1 MRRFGRNILW
11 ILLPLVLAVACFGN
25 QQVKPPA
32 SGITPQAG
40 APLTNTI
47 TPDDVTMKPIELSGP
62 FNENVRPHFY
72 ALGDDGGFQPVQ
84 GEPDHIVRWR
94 GKVKVRLSGGGQYQY
109 LDPLSL
115 NSGLIGEHPAR
126 RVLRLH
132 ESGVP
137 LDAEL
142 RDELQSPNPP
152 DHLFHSVTFQYLPG
166 KETTGVISDVFPDG
180 TFLVIVPEAPM
191 EWRSSR
197 PEVASPTH
205 LHVNPRALSVGQ
217 SELAQEFEEEIL
229 SLSFEDQR
237 YPPPPLARKQCS
249 VYHES
254 LAGAEYTGL
263 LNEIGYRFTPG
274 DAVKDGAGESPYF
287 GERLLAILRGG
298 TGEDTSYFGYGRY
311 WVADRLAE
319 LQVPW
324 MGECDTA
331 GSLRTYRK
339 KDAAK
344 DSYYLTVRRSLEPEK
359 TARYRV
365 LELDDDGSAHEIYTA
380 PGIVLMAMPLPADDN
395 YWLMSTEGWKSPE
408 GEGPADPRW
417 QTVYL
422 ANLRNPEQYHKVQYP
437 IQQFP
442 DAPEAGLYGVSPG
455 LSADGRFL
463 FNTLYG
469 FEDEGGGIWVSDLS
483 VEDYY
488 NRPEQFARIVAWDHT
503 LSWMK
508 LEREDDEPLPHFHL
522 FMTGK
527 EVADDFAMTANVLR
541 VKDAGLE
548 SSVLYQERLLQ
559 MVGWN
564 PVPFAV
570 QRLSNTRFRVAVET
584 HFNYESSLLPRAKG
598 VYIVPVDLEA
608 IEAKADPR

>member
-1 MRRFGRNILW
+1 
-11 ILLPLVLAVACFGN
+11 
-25 QQVKPPA
+25 
-32 SGITPQAG
+32 
-40 APLTNTI
+40 
-47 TPDDVTMKPIELSGP
+47 MKPIELSVP
-62 FNENVRPHFY
+62 FNENVRPHFH
-72 ALGDDGGFQPVQ
+72 ALGEDGRLQPAE
-84 GEPDHIVRWR
+84 GKPGRIVRWR
-94 GKVKVRLSGGGQYQY
+94 GNVKVRLSGGGQYQY

-137 LDAEL
+137 FNAEL
-142 RDELQSPNPP
+142 RDALQSPNPP

-442 DAPEAGLYGVSPG
+442 DAPEAGLYGVSPR

-488 NRPEQFARIVAWDHT
+488 SRPEQFARIVAWDHT

-508 LEREDDEPLPHFHL
+508 LEHEDDGQLPHFHL

-527 EVADDFAMTANVLR
+527 EVDDDFAMTANVLR

-548 SSVLYQERLLQ
+548 STVLYQERLLQ

>member
-1 MRRFGRNILW
+1 
-11 ILLPLVLAVACFGN
+11 
-25 QQVKPPA
+25 
-32 SGITPQAG
+32 
-40 APLTNTI
+40 
-47 TPDDVTMKPIELSGP
+47 MKSTEQSGP
-62 FNENVRPHFY
+62 FSEKVRPHFH
-72 ALGDDGGFQPVQ
+72 ALDDDGVLQPVQ
-84 GEPDHIVRWR
+84 GQVDLIVSWQ
-94 GKVKVRLSGGGQYQY
+94 GKVKVRLSNGGEYQY
-109 LDPLSL
+109 IDPLSL

-126 RVLRLH
+126 RVQRLH

-137 LDAEL
+137 IDPVDPEL
-142 RDELQSPNPP
+142 RDALQTPSPP
-152 DHLFHSVTFQYLPG
+152 DDLFHSVTFQYLPG
-166 KETTGVISDVFPDG
+166 KKTYGIISDVFPDG
-180 TFLVIVPEAPM
+180 TFLVILPEAPAD
-191 EWRSSR
+191 WQSSQ
-197 PEVASPTH
+197 PDVASPTH

-217 SELAQEFEEEIL
+217 SELAQDFEEEIL

-237 YPPPPLARKQCS
+237 YPPPPLARKQCG
-249 VYHES
+249 VHRES
-254 LAGAEYTGL
+254 LAGAEYSGL
-263 LNEIGYRFTPG
+263 LDAIGYRFTLE
-274 DAVKDGAGESPYF
+274 DVVEDDGEASPPF
-287 GERLLAILRGG
+287 GERLLAILRDGAG
-298 TGEDTSYFGYGRY
+298 RDTSYFGQDQY
-311 WVADRLAE
+311 WLADRLAE
-319 LQVPW
+319 LQVLW

-331 GSLRTYRK
+331 GGVRTYRK
-339 KDAAK
+339 KDADK
-344 DSYYLTVRRSLEPEK
+344 DSYYLIVRRSLEPEK
-359 TARYRV
+359 AARYRV
-365 LELDDDGSAHEIYTA
+365 LALDDDGSAQEIYIA
-380 PGIVLMAMPLPADDN
+380 PGVVLMAMPLPADDN
-395 YWLMSTEGWKSPE
+395 YWLMSTEGWKSADD
-408 GEGPADPRW
+408 EGPADPRW

-422 ANLRNPEQYHKVQYP
+422 VNLRDPEQYHKVQYP

-442 DAPEAGLYGVSPG
+442 DAPEAGLYGVSPR

-508 LEREDDEPLPHFHL
+508 LEREDDGPLPHFHL

-541 VKDAGLE
+541 LKDAGLE

-570 QRLSNTRFRVAVET
+570 QRLSDARFRVAVET

-608 IEAKADPR
+608 IEAKAKPK

>member
-1 MRRFGRNILW
+1 MRRIGRNILW
-11 ILLPLVLAVACFGN
+11 MLLPLVLTVACFGN
-25 QQVKPPA
+25 QHVESPA
-32 SGITPQAG
+32 SGIDPQAG
-40 APLTNTI
+40 
-47 TPDDVTMKPIELSGP
+47 TPVTETGTPGDVSMKSTEQSVP
-62 FNENVRPHFY
+62 FREKVRPHFY
-72 ALGDDGGFQPVQ
+72 ALGDDGSLEPVQ
-84 GEPDHIVRWR
+84 GIADRIVSWQ
-94 GKVKVRLSGGGQYQY
+94 GKVRVRLSNGGQYQY

-115 NSGLIGEHPAR
+115 VSGLIGEHPAQ

-137 LDAEL
+137 IDAEL
-142 RDELQSPNPP
+142 RDALQSPTPP
-152 DHLFHSVTFQYLPG
+152 DHLFHSVTFQYLPD
-166 KETTGVISDVFPDG
+166 KETYGIISDVFPDG
-180 TFLVIVPEAPM
+180 TFLVIVPESPV
-191 EWRSSR
+191 EWQSSQAD
-197 PEVASPTH
+197 VASPTH

-237 YPPPPLARKQCS
+237 YPPPPLARKQCG

-254 LAGAEYTGL
+254 LAAAEYMVL
-263 LNEIGYRFTPG
+263 LDAIGYRFTLG
-274 DAVKDGAGESPYF
+274 DVVKDDPEESLPF
-287 GERLLAILRGG
+287 GERLLTILRDGAV
-298 TGEDTSYFGYGRY
+298 EDTSYFGQDQY
-311 WVADRLAE
+311 WLTDRLAE

-331 GSLRTYRK
+331 GGVRTYRK
-339 KDAAK
+339 KDADK
-344 DSYYLTVRRSLEPEK
+344 DSYYLVVRRSLEPEK
-359 TARYRV
+359 AARYRV
-365 LELDDDGSAHEIYTA
+365 LALDDDGSAQEIYIA
-380 PGIVLMAMPLPADDN
+380 PGVVLMAMPLPADDN
-395 YWLMSTEGWKSPE
+395 YWLLSTEGWKSADD
-408 GEGPADPRW
+408 EGPADPRW

-422 ANLRNPEQYHKVQYP
+422 VNLGDPEQYHKVQYP

-442 DAPEAGLYGVSPG
+442 DAPEAGLYGVSPR

-508 LEREDDEPLPHFHL
+508 LEREDTDPLPHFHL

-541 VKDAGLE
+541 IKDAGLE

-570 QRLSNTRFRVAVET
+570 QRLSDARFRVAVET

-608 IEAKADPR
+608 IEAKAKP

>member
-1 MRRFGRNILW
+1 MN
-11 ILLPLVLAVACFGN
+11 PMDQSV
-25 QQVKPPA
+25 
-32 SGITPQAG
+32 
-40 APLTNTI
+40 
-47 TPDDVTMKPIELSGP
+47 P
-62 FNENVRPHFY
+62 FRDNVRPHFY
-72 ALGDDGGFQPVQ
+72 ALGDDGGLQPVQ
-84 GEPDHIVRWR
+84 GIADRIVSWQ
-94 GKVKVRLSGGGQYQY
+94 GKVKVRLSSGGQYQY

-115 NSGLIGEHPAR
+115 NSGLIGEHPAQ

-137 LDAEL
+137 IDAEL
-142 RDELQSPNPP
+142 RDALQSPTSP

-166 KETTGVISDVFPDG
+166 KETYGIISDVFPDG
-180 TFLVIVPEAPM
+180 TFLVIVPESPV
-191 EWRSSR
+191 EWQSSQ
-197 PEVASPTH
+197 PDVASPTH
-205 LHVNPRALSVGQ
+205 LHVNPQALSVGQ
-217 SELAQEFEEEIL
+217 SELAQDFEEEIL

-237 YPPPPLARKQCS
+237 YPPPPLARKQCG
-249 VYHES
+249 VHRES
-254 LAGAEYTGL
+254 LAGAEYSGL
-263 LNEIGYRFTPG
+263 LDAIGYRFTLG
-274 DAVKDGAGESPYF
+274 DVVEDDAVESPPF
-287 GERLLAILRGG
+287 GERLQAILRGG
-298 TGEDTSYFGYGRY
+298 AGDDTSYFGYGRY

-319 LQVPW
+319 LQVSW

-331 GSLRTYRK
+331 GGLRTYRK

-344 DSYYLTVRRSLEPEK
+344 DSYYLVVRRSLEPEK

-365 LELDDDGSAHEIYTA
+365 LALDDDGSTQEIYVA
-380 PGIVLMAMPLPADDN
+380 PGVVLMAMPLPADDN
-395 YWLMSTEGWKSPE
+395 YWLMSTEGWKSADD
-408 GEGPADPRW
+408 EGPADPRW

-422 ANLRNPEQYHKVQYP
+422 VNLGDPEQYHKVQYP

-442 DAPEAGLYGVSPG
+442 DAPEAGLYGVSPR

-508 LEREDDEPLPHFHL
+508 LERQDDGPLPHFHL

-570 QRLSNTRFRVAVET
+570 QRLSDTRFRVAVET

-608 IEAKADPR
+608 IEAKAKP

>member
-1 MRRFGRNILW
+1 MRRIGLNILW
-11 ILLPLVLAVACFGN
+11 ILLPLVLTGGCFGD
-25 QQVKPPA
+25 QQVESPA
-32 SGITPQAG
+32 SGIARQAG
-40 APLTNTI
+40 AP
-47 TPDDVTMKPIELSGP
+47 VTETAVPVDLSMKSTEQSVP
-62 FNENVRPHFY
+62 FSENVRPHFY
-72 ALGDDGGFQPVQ
+72 ALGDDGSLEPVQ
-84 GEPDHIVRWR
+84 GIADRIVSWR
-94 GKVKVRLSGGGQYQY
+94 GKVKVRLSSGGQYQY
-109 LDPLSL
+109 IDPLSL

-137 LDAEL
+137 LDTEL
-142 RDELQSPNPP
+142 KDALQSPSPP

-166 KETTGVISDVFPDG
+166 KETYGIISDVFPDG
-180 TFLVIVPEAPM
+180 TFLVIVPEAPV
-191 EWRSSR
+191 EWQSSQ
-197 PEVASPTH
+197 PDVASPTH
-205 LHVNPRALSVGQ
+205 LHVNPRALSAGQ

-237 YPPPPLARKQCS
+237 YPPPPLARKQCR

-254 LAGAEYTGL
+254 LAGAEYAGL
-263 LNEIGYRFTPG
+263 LDAIGFRFTLG
-274 DAVKDGAGESPYF
+274 HVVKDDAEESSPF
-287 GERLLAILRGG
+287 GEQLLAILRGG
-298 TGEDTSYFGYGRY
+298 AGEDTSYFGYGQY
-311 WVADRLAE
+311 WVAERLAE
-319 LQVPW
+319 LRVPW

-331 GSLRTYRK
+331 GGVRTFRK
-339 KDAAK
+339 KDADK
-344 DSYYLTVRRSLEPEK
+344 DSYYLIVRRSLEPEK

-365 LELDDDGSAHEIYTA
+365 LALDDDGSTQEIYVA
-380 PGIVLMAMPLPADDN
+380 PGVVLMAMPLPADDN
-395 YWLMSTEGWKSPE
+395 YWLMSTEGWKSADD
-408 GEGPADPRW
+408 EGPADPRW

-422 ANLRNPEQYHKVQYP
+422 VNLRDPEEYHKVRYP

-442 DAPEAGLYGVSPG
+442 DAPEAGLYGVSPR

-469 FEDEGGGIWVSDLS
+469 FEDEGGGVWVSDLS
-483 VEDYY
+483 EEDYY

-508 LEREDDEPLPHFHL
+508 LEREDDGPLPHFHL

-541 VKDAGLE
+541 IKDSGLE

-570 QRLSNTRFRVAVET
+570 QRLSDSRFRVAVET

-608 IEAKADPR
+608 IEAKAKP

>member
-1 MRRFGRNILW
+1 MRRICRNILW

-32 SGITPQAG
+32 SDITPQAG
-40 APLTNTI
+40 APLTDTV
-47 TPDDVTMKPIELSGP
+47 TPDDVTMKPIELSVP

-84 GEPDHIVRWR
+84 GEPDRIVRWG
-94 GKVKVRLSGGGQYQY
+94 GKVKVRLSRGGQYQY

-142 RDELQSPNPP
+142 RDALQSPNPP
-152 DHLFHSVTFQYLPG
+152 GHLFHSVTFQYLPG

-205 LHVNPRALSVGQ
+205 LHVNPRALSAGQ

-263 LNEIGYRFTPG
+263 LNEIGYRFTLG
-274 DAVKDGAGESPYF
+274 YAVKDGAGESPHF
-287 GERLLAILRGG
+287 GERLLAILRAGA
-298 TGEDTSYFGYGRY
+298 GEDTSYFGYGRY

-331 GSLRTYRK
+331 GGVRTYRK
-339 KDAAK
+339 KDAAT

-365 LELDDDGSAHEIYTA
+365 LALDDDGSAHEIYTA

-422 ANLRNPEQYHKVQYP
+422 VDLRDPEEYHKVRYP

-442 DAPEAGLYGVSPG
+442 DAPEAGLYGVSPR

-488 NRPEQFARIVAWDHT
+488 DRPEQFARIVAWDHT

-570 QRLSNTRFRVAVET
+570 QRLSDSRFRVAVET